1 MSPPMFPLRWLVSA
15 MGGVAAAVAA
25 GVAGAQ
31 TVPLPGPAALPF
43 PPLATAAPPAEVP
56 TVRGFSISGQN
67 PLSSGDEALALAPF
81 FRAPAT
87 LDTLQRAT
95 AALEAALV
103 KQGHV
108 LHRVVLPP
116 QEVGEVIRLEMVHF
130 SMGQVVVEG
139 NQHFD
144 VANIRASLPELNEGG
159 VPRLG
164 LLAVQTALANANPAK
179 QLQVGLRAAPDADRI
194 DATVKVQDGR
204 PVAGSLTVSNMGT
217 AATGRDRVTLA
228 GQHSNLFNRDHQ
240 LAGAYTTS
248 AVRPGDVKQLGLTYR
263 APLYRQGGMV
273 DASYT
278 RSSVVG
284 SFGSGAGA
292 FTSTGAGHTW
302 GLGYTQHLEPQDGL
316 QRDVSL
322 LLEDKVFDATALN
335 GAPLA
340 GQVAR
345 RSRPLSLGY
354 RVKRQSDGAYWDAGV
369 TLAANLP
376 GGSGNSLAAYQS
388 EKPVVSTSGWRAL
401 RAQASHVQALGVN
414 WLLGGRLQAQWSSTA
429 LMAGEQFGLGGFSSL
444 RGAQERVLAGDSGW
458 GASLELTSPEWLPG
472 LRLLGFVDAG
482 GVRARQLPGSLAPAR
497 DSASSV
503 GLGLRFNRDP
513 VVLALDY
520 GQVVG
525 GSRAPVAA
533 NPQAPRH
540 GDHKLHFTLSA
551 RF

>member
-1 MSPPMFPLRWLVSA
+1 MSPHSFPLRWLVSA
-15 MGGVAAAVAA
+15 VGGVAVATAGGGAVA
-25 GVAGAQ
+25 Q
-31 TVPLPGPAALPF
+31 TAPAPVAALP
-43 PPLATAAPPAEVP
+43 PMATAAPPVQAP
-56 TVRGFSISGQN
+56 TVRGFAISGDN
-67 PLSSGDEALALAPF
+67 PLSAGDEALALAPF

-95 AALEAALV
+95 AALEAILV

-144 VANIRASLPELNEGG
+144 VANIRASLPELSEGG

-179 QLQVGLRAAPDADRI
+179 QVQVGLRAATEADRI

-204 PVAGSLTVSNMGT
+204 PMAASVTVSNMGT

-228 GQHSNLFNRDHQ
+228 GQHSNLFNQDHQ

-248 AVRPGDVKQLGLTYR
+248 AARPGDVQQLGLTYR

-284 SFGSGAGA
+284 SFGTGAGA

-302 GLGYTQHLEPQDGL
+302 GLGYTQHLLPHDGL

-335 GAPLA
+335 GATLA

-354 RVKRQSDGAYWDAGV
+354 RIKRQSDGAYWDAGL
-369 TLAANLP
+369 TLAANLS
-376 GGSGNSLAAYQS
+376 GGSGNSLVAYQT
-388 EKPVVSTSGWRAL
+388 ERPVVTTTRWRAL
-401 RAQASHVQALGVN
+401 RAQASHVSALGSN
-414 WLLGGRLQAQWSSTA
+414 WLLGGRVQAQWSPTA
-429 LMAGEQFGLGGFSSL
+429 LVSGEQFGLGGFSSL
-444 RGAQERVLAGDSGW
+444 RGTQERALAGDSGW
-458 GASLELTSPEWLPG
+458 SASLELTSPEWVPG
-472 LRLLGFVDAG
+472 LRVLGFVDG
-482 GVRARQLPGSLAPAR
+482 GGLYTRQGVASLAPTR
-497 DSASSV
+497 DSASSL
-503 GLGLRFNRDP
+503 GLGLRFNRGP
-513 VVLALDY
+513 VVVALDY
-520 GQVVG
+520 GQVVS
-525 GSRAPVAA
+525 GSRAPVAV

-540 GDHKLHFTLSA
+540 GDHKLHLTLSA